1 MYYDCLII
9 DDEPNIAETT
19 CEYFTIFNLS
29 ANFVTSYQDALSF
42 LASNE
47 VALLLLDVNLGDR
60 SGFELCKEI
69 RLKSQ
74 VPILFISARTSD
86 DDILTALNIGGDDY
100 ITKPFTL
107 NILLAKVKAMLKR
120 TQQIN
125 SNQTLFTTSTPTEL
139 SVYNNGIRL
148 SLDPNYRLAMV
159 GDRKI
164 KLKEMEYKLL
174 DYMMNHPNTVISK
187 DEFFENVWQDK
198 FLGDG
203 TLTVHIRYLREKIE
217 GNPNDPLW
225 IKTIWGVGYLLETTN
240 HD

>member
-29 ANFVTSYQDALSF
+29 ANFVTSYQDALTF

-107 NILLAKVKAMLKR
+107 NILLAQVKAMLKR

-125 SNQTLFTTSTPTEL
+125 SNQTLFTTSPSVGVSIPDNAYKSVVLPEPEL
-139 SVYNNGIRL
+139 PI
-148 SLDPNYRLAMV
+148 
-159 GDRKI
+159 I
-164 KLKEMEYKLL
+164 
-174 DYMMNHPNTVISK
+174 TVKS
-187 DEFFENVWQDK
+187 
-198 FLGDG
+198 
-203 TLTVHIRYLREKIE
+203 
-217 GNPNDPLW
+217 PL
-225 IKTIWGVGYLLETTN
+225 
-240 HD
+240 